1 MSHKFWIVDSFTR
14 ERFAGNPAGVV
25 LQNGGLSHEDMLRI
39 AGELSLE
46 TAFAEIVDGVMRVAY
61 YTGLSRIPLCGHDTI
76 ALGNVLSQTGVWP
89 AGQSFEITTDVGV
102 LTLQRSENGSVWM
115 NQASPVFGAVVTRE
129 TIADLLS
136 IDAGIVAEHP
146 APRVVSTGTPML
158 FACLVNTGAIDSLQP
173 DMKRLADGLKAL
185 PEYADGLY
193 VWTAAGES
201 ITNIYSRCFA
211 PGVGLPE
218 DPVTGSAS
226 GALGSYLTQAVAST
240 GNGQSEYVY
249 EITQGVAMG
258 RGGNAEVRVTWDGE
272 KVAQVRVGGH
282 AVIVAE
288 GVLVW

>member
-1 MSHKFWIVDSFTR
+1 MSHKFWIVDSFTK

-25 LQNGGLSHEDMLRI
+25 LQDGGLSHEDMLRI

-76 ALGNVLSQTGVWP
+76 ALGSVLSQTGMWP
-89 AGQSFEITTDVGV
+89 AGQPFEISTDVGV
-102 LTLQRSENGSVWM
+102 LTLQRSEDGRVWM
-115 NQASPVFGAVVTRE
+115 NQALPMFGAAVTRE
-129 TIADLLS
+129 TISELLG
-136 IDAGIVAEHP
+136 IDAHLVAESP

-158 FACLVNTGAIDSLQP
+158 FARLVNNEVIDALQP
-173 DMKRLADGLKAL
+173 DMKHLAGGLKDL

-193 VWTAAGES
+193 VWTSVNEDLGS
-201 ITNIYSRCFA
+201 IYSRCFA

-226 GALGSYLTQAVAST
+226 GALGSYLTQTVALT
-240 GNGQSEYVY
+240 GSGQSEYVY

-272 KVAQVRVGGH
+272 NVEQVRVGGH
-282 AVIVAE
+282 AVVVAE
-288 GVLVW
+288 GVLR